1 MIRAVQVSGQVTVV
15 ARRQAQEPIAAG
27 GFPRLAQQQVDLLVV
42 GAVAVIEVAALV
54 EPQQLVQRLVIGRT
68 VQAVGL
74 QAAIGADPGDTE
86 QVRLLLAQLG
96 DDVRQLL
103 RARRRAVLLD
113 LIERHLGLERHVQAH
128 VIGELGTVV
137 QALLILVSLG
147 MTELGNQLPQQ
158 QAEQQQDQQG
168 QRAFQ

>member
-1 MIRAVQVSGQVTVV
+1 M
-15 ARRQAQEPIAAG
+15 
-27 GFPRLAQQQVDLLVV
+27 
-42 GAVAVIEVAALV
+42 
-54 EPQQLVQRLVIGRT
+54 
-68 VQAVGL
+68 